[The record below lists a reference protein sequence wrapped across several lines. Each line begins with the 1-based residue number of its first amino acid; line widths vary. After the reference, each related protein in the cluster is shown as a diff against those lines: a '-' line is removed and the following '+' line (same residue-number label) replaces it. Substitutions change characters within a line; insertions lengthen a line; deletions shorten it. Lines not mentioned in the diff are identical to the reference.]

1 MIYHIGGERD
11 SFHFDLFFNCLLCSI
26 IYPLKC
32 TDTDAHARYG
42 MVILISIVGGNAP
55 ICFFSITPLV
65 YVALDLNDHVLQGK
79 LSRTDSS

>member
-26 IYPLKC
+26 VYPPKC

-42 MVILISIVGGNAP
+42 MVILISIVGGKAP
-55 ICFFSITPLV
+55 IWLLQSLKYEV
-65 YVALDLNDHVLQGK
+65 LDLNYHMLQEK
-79 LSRTDSS
+79 LSRTGFS